1 MNENIKIILKTISVI
16 LISILFVNSG
26 IDKILFFNKTVN
38 GFQKK
43 SNFSLNISKV
53 AIVFAILFTLIA
65 PILLMLS
72 VILNN
77 NFLLLLGC
85 SMLIIFII
93 LANIFYQ
100 SITDPKERNDFF
112 KNFSIMGGLLM
123 MLIYSFN

>member
-1 MNENIKIILKTISVI
+1 MNEIIKIILKTISVI

-53 AIVFAILFTLIA
+53 AIVFAILCTLIA

-77 NFLLLLGC
+77 NLLLLLGC
-85 SMLIIFII
+85 SILIIFIT
-93 LANIFYQ
+93 LANIFYH
-100 SITDPKERNDFF
+100 SITDPKERNDLF
-112 KNFSIMGGLLM
+112 KNLSIMGGLLM